1 MNAIRNFQRK
11 LTNHLNLVG
20 IAEQIQKNAEDI
32 FIRIPNRV
40 FDKKYSMK
48 IKKKKKS
55 EKFSIKLPK
64 KLAKAHKT
72 NFQKSCHRKV
82 IAVRYSK

>member
-48 IKKKKKS
+48 IKKKKKIRKIFNKIAEETCKGS
-55 EKFSIKLPK
+55 QNEFPK
-64 KLAKAHKT
+64 KLPQESYCRT
-72 NFQKSCHRKV
+72 IF
-82 IAVRYSK
+82 